1 MTKIEAVT
9 VLMTL
14 FKVDGWSFHFDYND
28 ELDSVVVTIEFGGMS
43 MELNFVGNA
52 LVEIFPMDVYEH
64 DDVSLFFR
72 IADVLGFDSFKV
84 CNDDGMSTLSFSVE
98 DAQ

>member
-1 MTKIEAVT
+1 MTKIEVIT
-9 VLMTL
+9 VLMTV

-43 MELNFVGNA
+43 MELNFVGNT

-64 DDVSLFFR
+64 DDASLFFS
-72 IADVLGFDSFKV
+72 IADYLGFDSVKV
-84 CNDDGMSTLSFSVE
+84 YDDDGMSALSFSVE